1 VNFDQ
6 MTSSGLAH
14 SPTAAAAVTLVFAGL
29 ARLLRGVTWSGTV
42 AGAAVSFLLY
52 VCAGPGAFLALVTV
66 FVITA
71 GTTRIGYARK
81 QQLGTA
87 ERREGR
93 RASQIFANLG
103 VAAVA
108 SVIFKISRDQAFL
121 LGVAAALAEAASDTT
136 SSEIG
141 QASSGRARLITS
153 FAVVPAG
160 TDGGITFAGTLTG
173 GVAAVFVSSVFTLVR
188 LLPARSMAVASVAGF
203 SGMVLDSVLGALL
216 ERRKMLSNDVVNF
229 LGTLS
234 AALIAIAVA
243 KVI

>member
-1 VNFDQ
+1 